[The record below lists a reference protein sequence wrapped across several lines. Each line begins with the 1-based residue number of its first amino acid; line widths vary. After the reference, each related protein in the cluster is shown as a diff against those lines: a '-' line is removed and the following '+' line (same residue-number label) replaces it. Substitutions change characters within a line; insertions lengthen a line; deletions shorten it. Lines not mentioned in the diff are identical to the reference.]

1 MLFVHRLETLRI
13 VKATATVISKHMPSI
28 MWNSSLTNRSLAGPG
43 GIEKRITK
51 GILTMMTKT
60 KATIKNSKMLP
71 RDSEDRSLSRLG
83 AQRMIKLTLKGWL
96 HIWQRGMQS
105 TSASQTAFK
114 RHRRWHRSQSCF
126 LVQMHAS
133 TNDVSPDDSASRLH
147 MTQMSFARGI
157 REISPVSGY
166 GQMQEDSN
174 CQTKTHAKQLNK
186 RGHTVHSKTKGA
198 GKTGTIDHRS
208 CCRE

>member
-1 MLFVHRLETLRI
+1 
-13 VKATATVISKHMPSI
+13 
-28 MWNSSLTNRSLAGPG
+28 
-43 GIEKRITK
+43 
-51 GILTMMTKT
+51 
-60 KATIKNSKMLP
+60 
-71 RDSEDRSLSRLG
+71 
-83 AQRMIKLTLKGWL
+83 
-96 HIWQRGMQS
+96 MQS

-147 MTQMSFARGI
+147 MTQMSIARGI

-174 CQTKTHAKQLNK
+174 CQTKTHAGQLNK
-186 RGHTVHSKTKGA
+186 APPRQKVPEKREQLT
-198 GKTGTIDHRS
+198 TGLAVGSRN
-208 CCRE
+208 